1 MSLAKI
7 THVKKTRK
15 DWICSK
21 CRKPIPAGSPAL
33 NFSVGYRGAS
43 QYRHSQAPECFP
55 TREERESSM
64 IAPIYGAIDG
74 ASFDDCD
81 DIPSIQGVL
90 SEIADQISEVCY
102 EYEGSPMYEVSED
115 SQERVSIL
123 QDAEEDLRS
132 WEPEDSEES
141 TEGDSEARDAWI
153 TQAREDAQNMLDN
166 LELP

>member
-1 MSLAKI
+1 MSLARI

-33 NFSVGYRGAS
+33 NFSVGFRGRS

-55 TREERESSM
+55 TREERESSA
-64 IAPIYGAIDG
+64 IAPIYGAIDS

-81 DIPSIQGVL
+81 DIQSIEGVL
-90 SEIADQISEVCY
+90 SEVADQISEVIY
-102 EYEGSPMYEVSED
+102 EYEGSPMYDASED
-115 SQERVSIL
+115 LQVRVGIL
-123 QDAEEDLRS
+123 EVAENELRD
-132 WEPEDSEES
+132 WEPEDSEEP
-141 TEGDSEARDAWI
+141 TDAWI
-153 TQAREDAQNMLDN
+153 TQAREDAQNLLDN